1 MNWKKL
7 LLDYMIWPLT
17 GIVFLAFAVVNPRLL
32 TPDLIKVALYATAP
46 FTFLVLA
53 EGVVLL
59 SGNIDLS
66 IGQMTGLIAMAS
78 AHIFMVLG
86 GISWGAAT
94 IFVPLALGAACGA
107 LNGFLVAGLSLNP
120 LLATLGTY
128 WIFYGLTSIISG
140 IALYGCFPDI
150 YLMLGSNIIVAML
163 GSILATVILWR
174 ILSRTRFGY
183 NIYSTGG
190 DRYSADMVGVRTRR
204 TVFYVFLLAGILCG
218 VGAIAY
224 TGFVGAVPPSLA
236 DDTLLPALAAAVI
249 GGISVKGGRGIMIN
263 VLGGAF
269 LLKLINIMLISFAV
283 STFMRRVIFGIVVI
297 LAILI
302 NRFRLRIQE
311 KLLVSK

>member
-1 MNWKKL
+1 MNWQRF

-17 GIVFLAFAVVNPRLL
+17 AIVFFAFAVVNPRLF
-32 TPDLIKVALYATAP
+32 TPNLIKVALYATAP

-66 IGQMTGLIAMAS
+66 IGQMTGLLAMAS
-78 AHIFMVLG
+78 AHIFIVFG

-94 IFVPLALGAACGA
+94 IFVPIALGAACGA

-128 WIFYGLTSIISG
+128 WIFYGLTLTISG
-140 IALYGCFPDI
+140 VALYGCFPEI
-150 YLMLGSNIIVAML
+150 YLALGSNIIVAML
-163 GSILATVILWR
+163 GSILVTVILWR

-183 NIYSTGG
+183 NIYSTGA
-190 DRYSADMVGVRTRR
+190 DRASAHMLGVRTRR
-204 TVFYVFLLAGILCG
+204 TVFYSFLLTGILCG

-224 TGFVGAVPPSLA
+224 TGFVGAVPPTLA

-249 GGISVKGGRGIMIN
+249 GGISVSGGRGILIN

-269 LLKLINIMLISFAV
+269 LLKLIDIMLISFNV
-283 STFMRRVIFGIVVI
+283 STFTRQIIFGIVI
-297 LAILI
+297 IAAILI
-302 NRFRLRIQE
+302 NRFRLRIME
-311 KLLVSK
+311 RRLVSE